1 LVAFLVSV
9 KDKASGVPAS
19 KRYNS
24 MVEAIPMRGPLERIP
39 SIPLL
44 RGALLPA
51 LVTCFVL
58 AGCGST
64 QNIELAKGAVGQF
77 HTQLDTEQYK
87 AVYTAAD
94 AGFHSSMSE
103 TDFTNLLNA
112 IHRKLGTVKKS
123 DLRNMRMSW
132 YFGRGA
138 MVSLVYD
145 TTFDSGK
152 GVESFVWHLNN
163 HQPALYSYYIS
174 SNDLIIK

>member
-1 LVAFLVSV
+1 
-9 KDKASGVPAS
+9 
-19 KRYNS
+19 
-24 MVEAIPMRGPLERIP
+24 MEATEMRGPIARIA
-39 SIPLL
+39 SAHL
-44 RGALLPA
+44 RRRAFLPVFFA
-51 LVTCFVL
+51 CFLV

-64 QNIELAKGAVGQF
+64 QNIELAKGAVEHF

-94 AGFHSSMSE
+94 DGFHRAMSE

-112 IHRKLGTVKKS
+112 IHRKLGVVKKS

-132 YFGRGA
+132 NFGRGA
-138 MVSLVYD
+138 TVSLVYD
-145 TTFDSGK
+145 TTFDSGR

-163 HQPALYSYYIS
+163 NQPALYSYYIN

>member
-1 LVAFLVSV
+1 
-9 KDKASGVPAS
+9 
-19 KRYNS
+19 
-24 MVEAIPMRGPLERIP
+24 MRGLTPPIP
-39 SIPLL
+39 SIVLL
-44 RGALLPA
+44 RRSFLLA
-51 LVTCFVL
+51 LVACFL
-58 AGCGST
+58 FAGCGST
-64 QNIELAKGAVGQF
+64 QNIELAKGAVDQF
-77 HTQLDTEQYK
+77 HSQLDTEQYR

-94 AGFHSSMSE
+94 DGFHRSMSE

-163 HQPALYSYYIS
+163 NQPALYSYYIS